1 MELKITQCRS
11 CGANIVFITTENGRK
26 MPCNADA
33 VEYQD
38 NIKGKD
44 TIVTESGK
52 VIKGTIIKPS
62 QGGGLVPIV
71 DGKGYVSHFAT
82 CPFAGQHRNPRNRR

>member
-1 MELKITQCRS
+1 MTFNITKCRS
-11 CGANIVFITTENGRK
+11 CGANIIFITTENGRK
-26 MPCNADA
+26 MPCDADA
-33 VEYQD
+33 VDYQD

-52 VIKGTIIKPS
+52 VIKGTIIKTT
-62 QGGGLVPIV
+62 QGGGLVPII

-82 CPFAGQHRNPRNRR
+82 CPFAGQYRKRCGR

>member
-1 MELKITQCRS
+1 MAHNITQCRS

-26 MPCNADA
+26 MPCDADA

-38 NIKGKD
+38 NIKGTD

-52 VIKGTIIKPS
+52 VIKGTIIKLT
-62 QGGGLVPIV
+62 QGGGLVPLV

-82 CPFAGQHRNPRNRR
+82 CPFAGQHRTQGNK